1 MEDFMDK
8 NWEIPDA
15 MRDLAEQN
23 VRQARSAY
31 DQFTAA
37 ARQAQIAATASGET
51 MAATAREIQQ
61 RLMQYA
67 EQNSESGLAM
77 ASDLAKA
84 RNLETWASAYQQ
96 HIKRQSETYM
106 QQAQELGRLIA
117 ASQGQRL

>member
-1 MEDFMDK
+1 MDK

-23 VRQARSAY
+23 VRQARGAY
-31 DQFTAA
+31 DQFMAA

-51 MAATAREIQQ
+51 MAATAKEIQQ

-96 HIKRQSETYM
+96 HIKRQSETYL
-106 QQAQELGRLIA
+106 QQAQELSRLIA
-117 ASQGQRL
+117 ASQGQHL